1 MKNILLFCLIFNS
14 LTSYTAEIYEE
25 GIVISSLPIYKT
37 SNKPYLICETYIE
50 KNQNEKTATGA
61 LLGGLAGWLIGNSL
75 GTGNG
80 KLAMGIFGA
89 GGGAIIGDKIEDKY
103 LTEYKKAEKC
113 SEINRNESVVN
124 GFLTKFRFKNKESE
138 LVTSNQYRKGDK
150 IFIGIND

>member
-25 GIVISSLPIYKT
+25 GIVISSFPIYKAT
-37 SNKPYLICETYIE
+37 NKPYLICETYIE

-103 LTEYKKAEKC
+103 LTEYKKTEKC

>member
-25 GIVISSLPIYKT
+25 GIVISSFPIYKAT
-37 SNKPYLICETYIE
+37 NKPYLICKTYME

-103 LTEYKKAEKC
+103 LTEYKKTEKC

>member
-25 GIVISSLPIYKT
+25 GIVISSLPIYKAT
-37 SNKPYLICETYIE
+37 NKPYLICKTYME

-103 LTEYKKAEKC
+103 LTEYKKTEKC

-138 LVTSNQYRKGDK
+138 LVTSNQYRKGNK